1 VDEWG
6 AICSPVLPPINGE
19 LLRASDNRFFER
31 LSGNPVTFSSNT
43 KGDVTGLSLH
53 FHGNETFFAKVSNEP
68 PKTPEPLHPRVAT
81 SLDSS
86 LLDACVGQYEFAPI
100 ADLPTG
106 MKLFI
111 RRDGDHLTGRAEGKS
126 VIQGEFAIY
135 PQSETEFFIKV
146 DGALL
151 NFIKNDQGEVTSVTH
166 HQAGLPDMEGK
177 KLKN

>member
-1 VDEWG
+1 
-6 AICSPVLPPINGE
+6 
-19 LLRASDNRFFER
+19 
-31 LSGNPVTFSSNT
+31 
-43 KGDVTGLSLH
+43 
-53 FHGNETFFAKVSNEP
+53 
-68 PKTPEPLHPRVAT
+68 
-81 SLDSS
+81 
-86 LLDACVGQYEFAPI
+86 
-100 ADLPTG
+100 